1 MSLLLNFLYSDSRK
15 NLPRLKLSVL
25 FLSLSPALIIAD
37 ELSEKAVTK
46 LDDITVI
53 GTRSKGMVKNN
64 PHTITV
70 INRRTLDNNPVS
82 SVAEALDGT
91 AGIEVTDS
99 NSAGTKRVR
108 IRGENS
114 RRVTVLI
121 DGQELTDHSNYG
133 TPILEN
139 ISEVDSIEVVHGPAS
154 VLYGSK
160 AIGGVVNITTKSG
173 GGVKAINGE
182 IGSIYYG
189 ESGGWLLNTA
199 ILGQIN
205 QFGYRLAAYKED
217 HKEIKTPR
225 SSYSAYSL
233 RLEHTKRKSEGVN
246 LSFGYTLGE
255 NLNHFIRMKLE
266 SSKLSSENW
275 REPGIL
281 HSGFMPLNSFDINLP
296 KRDKRKIGFFYDGED
311 INSLVKKIHF
321 DTFYQTVV
329 RGFENSLNSN
339 IFETD
344 DFTMLFVKGHVPG
357 YVERIIPRAISGLS
371 PILKPVKFSIA
382 NYSDDK
388 LTNYGGTFQID
399 FQLPWNH
406 YVIAGINYL
415 SDRLESDKLTNITIS
430 DFIPKPLS
438 NLRLKFI
445 PNEIKKVHMGQ
456 YNANMNTV
464 SLFGQDEWQVSDT
477 LKLTTGLRYYKIAAK
492 LNHSSDGVT
501 QKGVKENKLLKAI
514 SLVYTGVPN
523 SSFRIGYS
531 EGYITPNLMQ
541 LFISTDAGG
550 IASLPNPRLKSETS
564 KNIEL
569 GARYAHSNLSLD
581 GVLFLTKSKDYI
593 SLRSCRDNPL
603 CSNVSRFRPSA
614 IYANADR
621 AKTYGLEL
629 GLSYLI
635 PNSQVTPYIDMAWI
649 KRKETLAN
657 RETYATDTPKLSGKM
672 GVRYDNNE
680 SRIPFW
686 VDVYVR
692 GASRVTLAPELNPN
706 NPGGNKPMTPL
717 GGWVTA
723 NLSAG
728 ISPKVGENSK
738 VQLVLKF
745 NNITNTKYRSSF
757 NSLPGS
763 ARNISLSTKWTF

>member
-1 MSLLLNFLYSDSRK
+1 MPKF
-15 NLPRLKLSVL
+15 L
-25 FLSLSPALIIAD
+25 FLSQKQGLSQFKLSIIVLGLCPVFTLAD
-37 ELSEKAVTK
+37 EIPEKAVTK
-46 LDDITVI
+46 LDDVTVI
-53 GTRSKGMVKNN
+53 GTRSKGTVKKN

-70 INRRTLDNNPVS
+70 IHQKIIEKNPVS

-91 AGIEVTDS
+91 PGIEITDS
-99 NSAGTKRVR
+99 NNAGTKRVR
-108 IRGENS
+108 IRGESS

-133 TPILEN
+133 TPILES

-173 GGVKAINGE
+173 GAKPINGE
-182 IGSIYYG
+182 IGSAYYG
-189 ESGGWLLNTA
+189 ESDGWLLNTA
-199 ILGQIN
+199 IFGQIN
-205 QFGYRLAAYKED
+205 QFSYRLAAYKED
-217 HKEIKTPR
+217 HKDIKVPR
-225 SSYSAYSL
+225 SSYTAYSD

-246 LSFGYTLGE
+246 LSLGYTFGE
-255 NLNHFIRMKLE
+255 SLNHLIQMKLE
-266 SSKLSSENW
+266 SSKLSAENW

-281 HSGFMPLNSFDINLP
+281 DSGFIPLNSFEINLP
-296 KRDKRKIGFFYDGED
+296 KRDKQKIGFFYDGEE

-321 DTFYQTVV
+321 DTFYQTVK

-344 DFTMLFVKGHVPG
+344 DFIMSAVKGNVPN
-357 YVERIIPRAISGLS
+357 YVEKIIPQAIDRLS
-371 PILKPVKFSIA
+371 PVLKPVEFSIA

-388 LTNYGGTFQID
+388 LVNYGGTFQID
-399 FQLPWNH
+399 FQLPRNH

-415 SDRLESDKLTNITIS
+415 SDRLQTDKLTDITVS
-430 DFIPKPLS
+430 NFIPKTIQDL
-438 NLRLKFI
+438 NIKFI
-445 PNEIKKVHMGQ
+445 PNEIVQVHPGQ
-456 YNANMNTV
+456 YKAHMNTI
-464 SLFGQDEWQVSDT
+464 SLFGQDEWQLSDDF
-477 LKLTTGLRYYKIAAK
+477 KLTTGLRYYKISTA
-492 LNHSSDGVT
+492 LDRSSKQLSYQGE
-501 QKGVKENKLLKAI
+501 KENKLLKAM

-523 SSFRIGYS
+523 TSFRIGYS

-550 IASLPNPRLKSETS
+550 VASLPNPKLKSETS

-569 GARYAHSNLSLD
+569 GARYADSNLSLD
-581 GVLFLTKSKDYI
+581 STLFLTKSKDYI
-593 SLRSCRDNPL
+593 SLRSCRNNPL
-603 CSNVSRFRPSA
+603 CSDVSKFRPSS
-614 IYANADR
+614 IYENADQ

-635 PNSQVTPYIDMAWI
+635 PNSRLTSYIDVAWI

-657 RETYATDTPKLSGKM
+657 RETYDTDTPKLSGRM
-672 GVRYDNNE
+672 GLGYDNNE
-680 SRIPFW
+680 SKTPFW
-686 VDVYVR
+686 VDVYAR

-706 NPGGNKPMTPL
+706 NPGGDKAMAPL

-723 NLSAG
+723 NLAAG
-728 ISPKVGENSK
+728 IAPKLSENSK
-738 VQLVLKF
+738 MQMVLKF